1 MCQARIYS
9 ASQDGF
15 TLIEILIT
23 LLILAVGLMGL
34 AGLQARMLN
43 TQFEAYQRAQ
53 AVMLAEDMASR
64 LRTNIVA
71 SRAATYAVTTQ
82 YGTGNSLGDA
92 ACTSN
97 DDLCVW
103 SQALKGISVK
113 QGAQALGSMIGAR
126 GCLQTV
132 SGSATSQQVI
142 RVTVVWQGLT
152 PTVAPASTCGK
163 DTYGGDDRLR
173 RAVSVDV
180 TLAYLGV

>member
-9 ASQDGF
+9 APQFGF
-15 TLIEILIT
+15 TLIEVLIT

-34 AGLQARMLN
+34 AGLQTRMLS

-64 LRTNIVA
+64 LRTNIA
-71 SRAATYAVTTQ
+71 TARATSYVVTTQ
-82 YGTGNSLGDA
+82 YGTGNSLGDT
-92 ACTSN
+92 ACASS

-103 SQALKGISVK
+103 SQALKGATVK
-113 QGAQALGSMIGAR
+113 QGTQSVGSMIGAR
-126 GCLQTV
+126 GCLETV

-142 RVTVVWQGLT
+142 RVTVVWQGLS
-152 PTVAPASTCGK
+152 PIVAPASACGK
-163 DTYGGDDRLR
+163 DIYGGDDRLR